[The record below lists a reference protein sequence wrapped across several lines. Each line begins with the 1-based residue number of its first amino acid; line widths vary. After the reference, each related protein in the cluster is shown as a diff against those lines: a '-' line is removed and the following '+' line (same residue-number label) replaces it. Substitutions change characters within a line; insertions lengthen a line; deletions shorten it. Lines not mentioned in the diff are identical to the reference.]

1 MDICHLQIDVQRI
14 TIWAHFGVK
23 PCDYFFSLFY
33 CHPVHWSSM
42 NVKKIFGN
50 KVESFSRKMKF
61 RRNISNPNL
70 FTIHILDC
78 FVKKKFM
85 VHWRSISIYK
95 KISHTP
101 ASESEHFL
109 HSHLTLFDFHKKKFQ
124 IGEKWFKSQ
133 NTIFGSEHPLKYFQ
147 TSVITRS
154 LILCL
159 QYKLDY
165 KDLMILFFFF

>member
-1 MDICHLQIDVQRI
+1 MDICHLQNDVQRI

-50 KVESFSRKMKF
+50 KVNSFSRKMKF

-124 IGEKWFKSQ
+124 KKNDSKVRIQFSDQ
-133 NTIFGSEHPLKYFQ
+133 NTPWNIF
-147 TSVITRS
+147 
-154 LILCL
+154 
-159 QYKLDY
+159 KLP
-165 KDLMILFFFF
+165 